1 MLDKKI
7 NQTIDDLIKK
17 IKDINLE
24 SIKLSNKIF
33 TVEISNNKIY
43 IYKRIAL
50 FFTIKLKVCIEIFF
64 N

>member
-17 IKDINLE
+17 IKDNNLE